1 MGIKMSHV
9 IIVGGGASGLM
20 AGIMAARNHHKVTI
34 LEHKEKA
41 GKKILAT
48 GNGKCNF
55 TNLVQ
60 KPDCYRGE
68 EEGFPLKVINRFD
81 VNQTIE
87 FFKEIGIYPKEK
99 KGYLYPNSEQAVS
112 ITEVLLSEFHYLK
125 GELILGVH
133 VSKITPAGRGFVV
146 QGGDRE
152 YKCDKVIL
160 AAGGQASQN
169 LGSDGS
175 GYTLAKN
182 LGHKVIK
189 PLPALVQLKS
199 DMKYFKTIAGVR
211 CIAAISV
218 FINKVFAVKE
228 EGEILF
234 AAYGVSGIPIMQVS
248 RFAAKALDANK
259 SVSIVVDFFPELRE
273 IDLMDNL
280 NHRIKRIPL
289 RGVEQAFTGLL
300 NNKLLYI
307 LLKEARI
314 PVDLPCHKL
323 TKEKLLE
330 FTKLL
335 KAMEIQISDTNSFD
349 QAQVCAGGIATYE
362 IDNNTMESKIVKGL
376 YLCGEL
382 LDVDGT
388 CGGYNLQWAWSSGAL
403 AGKSI

>member
-1 MGIKMSHV
+1 MSHV
-9 IIVGGGASGLM
+9 VIVGGGASGLM
-20 AGIMAARNHHKVTI
+20 AGIMAARNNHKVTI
-34 LEHKEKA
+34 LEHKDKP

-60 KPDCYRGE
+60 NADCYRGE
-68 EEGFPLKVINRFD
+68 EEGFPLKVINQFD

-87 FFKEIGIYPKEK
+87 FFRDIGIYPKEK

-112 ITEVLLSEFHYLK
+112 ITEVLLSELK
-125 GELILGVH
+125 LLKVQIILGVH
-133 VSKITPAGRGFVV
+133 VNKITSLKGGFWL
-146 QGGDRE
+146 QSEDKE
-152 YKCDKVIL
+152 FKCDKVIL

-182 LGHKVIK
+182 LGHRLIK

-199 DMKYFKTIAGVR
+199 DMKYFKNIAGVR
-211 CIAAISV
+211 CIASISV
-218 FINKVFAVKE
+218 YINKVFVVKE

-234 AAYGVSGIPIMQVS
+234 AAYGISGIPVMQIS
-248 RFAAKALDANK
+248 RFAAKALDAK
-259 SVSIVVDFFPELRE
+259 KAVSLNVDFFPELRVN
-273 IDLMDNL
+273 DLFDNL
-280 NHRIKRIPL
+280 VHRTKRIPF
-289 RGVEQAFTGLL
+289 RGVEEALTGLL

-307 LLKEARI
+307 LLKEAKI
-314 PVDLPCHKL
+314 PVDLPCNKL

-330 FTKLL
+330 FTNML
-335 KAMEIQISDTNSFD
+335 KALEIKISDTNSFD
-349 QAQVCAGGIATYE
+349 QAQVCAGGIATHE
-362 IDNNTMESKIVKGL
+362 IDYKTMESKLIKGL
-376 YLCGEL
+376 YLCGEV

-388 CGGYNLQWAWSSGAL
+388 CGGYNLQWAWSSGAI